1 MKLNQT
7 FCMRNR
13 GFSLL
18 EVMIAV
24 GIVAILTAVAMPSYT
39 GYIDRSRRGDGMD
52 LLLRVA
58 AAQQSYYLANK
69 TYTTDINS
77 LTVPLLSEDGH
88 YGAFIQSANAT
99 NFVAVASPTATGT
112 TGRQS
117 GDGVFVYYSTGRK
130 TWDCLGNNTHS
141 CTWQD
146 AATK

>member
-1 MKLNQT
+1 MH
-7 FCMRNR
+7 NR

-18 EVMIAV
+18 EVMVAV

-77 LTVPLLSEDGH
+77 LTVDRLSADGH
-88 YGAFIQSANAT
+88 YGAFISSANAT
-99 NFVAVASPTATGT
+99 NFIAVASPSATGT
-112 TGRQS
+112 TGRQA
-117 GDGVFVYYSTGRK
+117 GDGVFVYHSTGRK
-130 TWDCLGNNTHS
+130 TWDCLGNGSQS

-146 AATK
+146 ATKK

>member
-1 MKLNQT
+1 MMKGRVNYLNA
-7 FCMRNR
+7 R

-39 GYIDRSRRGDGMD
+39 NYIERSRRGDAMD

-58 AAQQSYYLANK
+58 AAQQTYYLANK
-69 TYTTDINS
+69 TYTSNINN
-77 LTVPLLSEDGH
+77 LTVQRLSEDGH
-88 YGAFIQSANAT
+88 YGAFMSSANAT
-99 NFVAVASPTATGT
+99 SFIAVASPTAAGT
-112 TGRQS
+112 SGRQA

-130 TWDCLGNNTHS
+130 TWDCLGNNTQS
-141 CTWQD
+141 CSWQD